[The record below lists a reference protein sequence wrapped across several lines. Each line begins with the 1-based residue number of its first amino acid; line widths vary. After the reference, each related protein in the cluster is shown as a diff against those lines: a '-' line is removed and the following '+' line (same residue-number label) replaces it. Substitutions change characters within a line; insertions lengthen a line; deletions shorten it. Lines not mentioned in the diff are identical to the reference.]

1 MTTPIDARPTD
12 ARPTDARPTDARRS
26 RREGGR
32 SSREEPARAA
42 GADETRLRPAA
53 LARVWMG
60 VRRAHETIAVPGV
73 VLSPGDVLVRVELAA
88 VGEADVEASDGL
100 AAAPNPTVLGSEYVG
115 RIAAVSGPVVAIDGA
130 VLELG
135 ERVVCAR
142 APYERIGPRRELV
155 GAFATHVHVRAG
167 TSIARVGETLPAAVL
182 VSIAG
187 ATTRAAGLVRIAAD
201 RTELAGASVRID
213 GGSLL
218 ALTVGAMLRERGSHV
233 SSVIE
238 DPHRRTLARRF
249 GLTIASSSDAADLV
263 LPVDCLERRA
273 RGTMRSRH
281 LEKDAAPGSVQR
293 GSRDLRDAVAF
304 MRSAAARAYPF
315 ADAVAAALP
324 LPRLEEA
331 FELVR
336 CGTHTRVAIA
346 PGG

>member
-1 MTTPIDARPTD
+1 MTTPTNARPTG
-12 ARPTDARPTDARRS
+12 ARRRA
-26 RREGGR
+26 RRDGG
-32 SSREEPARAA
+32 STLREDSLRAKA
-42 GADETRLRPAA
+42 LREAATGETRLRPAA

-88 VGEADVEASDGL
+88 VGEADVAVFDGRH
-100 AAAPNPTVLGSEYVG
+100 AAPNPTVLGSEFVG
-115 RIAAVSGPVVAIDGA
+115 RVAAVSGPVCALDGRA
-130 VLELG
+130 LDLG

-167 TSIARVGETLPAAVL
+167 TPIARVGETLPAAVL

-187 ATTRAAGLVRIAAD
+187 ATTRAARIVRLAAE
-201 RTELAGASVRID
+201 RTDLSGASVRID

-218 ALTVGAMLRERGSHV
+218 ALTAGAMLTERGADV
-233 SSVIE
+233 SAMIA
-238 DPHRRTLARRF
+238 DPRRRALARRF
-249 GLTIASSSDAADLV
+249 GLTIVSPSVARADVTLSVEASDRGAAAASGT
-263 LPVDCLERRA
+263 RRGDTEA
-273 RGTMRSRH
+273 QDQG
-281 LEKDAAPGSVQR
+281 LQGAAG
-293 GSRDLRDAVAF
+293 DLRDAVAF

-315 ADAVAAALP
+315 ADAVAPAVP

-331 FELVR
+331 FDLVR
-336 CGTHTRVAIA
+336 GGMHTRVAIA